1 MRMRT
6 SGHNQ
11 LQVSTTVERAICED
25 FIVDTC
31 VPLRGKNS
39 IHKPESNP
47 GLWILGEVSLEL
59 RLLRSASCKVG
70 AQGFDTRRL
79 RGIYGKDN
87 GVASRNA
94 LVW

>member
-1 MRMRT
+1 MILSLT
-6 SGHNQ
+6 LVYLCG
-11 LQVSTTVERAICED
+11 A
-25 FIVDTC
+25 
-31 VPLRGKNS
+31 KNLMEEKSS
-39 IHKPESNP
+39 IHKPGSNP

-59 RLLRSASCKVG
+59 RLLRSASCEVG